1 MLFPLIQMAN
11 NDRQSACLIFDN
23 AFYLY
28 RTRLLSLYSEHKC
41 NVTYKKHWRILQPI
55 GLMIT
60 ELSRLKKK
68 GSKHGLNSD
77 PSNEHCREP
86 AYQRSRGNSSARFE
100 QVFDKNST

>member
-1 MLFPLIQMAN
+1 MLFPMIQMAN

-28 RTRLLSLYSEHKC
+28 RTRLLSLYSEDKC
-41 NVTYKKHWRILQPI
+41 NVTYKKHWCILHTI

-68 GSKHGLNSD
+68 GFKRGRDSD
-77 PSNEHCREP
+77 PSNEHCRENCLP
-86 AYQRSRGNSSARFE
+86 KQPRKFFC
-100 QVFDKNST
+100 QI